1 MAKLRPRARIIRTI
15 GDQLISGPE
24 AALIELVKNAYDADA
39 KTVRISIL
47 PPNHNSAFPCIDKIV
62 VTDDG
67 HGMSSDDLLDKWLEP
82 ATDDKLQRKISPGGR
97 DMLGAKGVGRFA
109 SARLGK
115 HLVLTTGWETPENK
129 LSICEISINWQDFES
144 NKYLDQV
151 DVDILT
157 KSASKSSKP
166 GLTLEISELRDSWT
180 SKQLADL
187 VRELRRVLS
196 PISSRENDSGKNSF
210 RIFLDLSQITEETHG
225 FDGQSLV
232 SGSFRN
238 PTTESADID
247 FDPQE
252 ILPFSLGHVFHYQLS
267 GTFNLEGH
275 FSGAF
280 INARGDS
287 RPIPIEIPS
296 GVLSEEEMPCGSVG
310 VRLNIFDREGDA
322 VAELFE
328 KLGLGSV
335 GKLEAKRMLD
345 QNIGIGIYRRGF
357 RIRPYGDPES
367 DWLALE
373 RRRVQDPSE
382 KIGLNQVWG
391 IINIDAE
398 TASGLIERS
407 SREGLEHNGAFLR
420 LKRLITGVLVHVEQR
435 RLDFRQKAGLSRKR
449 QGDLG
454 EIRDRASFRETNR
467 AVSEL
472 PPRYKD
478 KVERALKKDSA
489 ALRIA
494 IESIESYQQVLESRS
509 ALGLVVSQVL
519 HDGRRFVSDITTR
532 AKAIQ
537 DGASRVNEQ
546 SKFGDHYRSTLG
558 KNSESIHNSA
568 HSLRK
573 LFKALD
579 PISGR
584 RRGKPK
590 QFNPRV
596 IIQQSFELMREEIE
610 RNDVS
615 VILNDTGENSVVI
628 GYEDDLAAALLN
640 IIDNAIHWLGTRELP
655 RILSIDITESKR
667 YVRIGISNNGPTI
680 DEGYVARLFEPG
692 FTLKSEGTGI
702 GLAIAREAL
711 RRSKGDL
718 LYDEMAEQT
727 KFIIEIQKPKKGEA

>member
-47 PPNHNSAFPCIDKIV
+47 PASHNLDNPSTGLIV

-67 HGMSSDDLLDKWLEP
+67 HGMSSDDLLDNWLEP
-82 ATDDKLQRKISPGGR
+82 ATDDKLRRQTSPSGR

-109 SARLGK
+109 SARLGRQLK
-115 HLVLTTGWETPENK
+115 LTTGWKDAEK
-129 LSICEISINWQDFES
+129 GLSISEVSVDWQDFET

-151 DVDILT
+151 NIDIH
-157 KSASKSSKP
+157 KKVPEKHAVP
-166 GLTLEISELRDSWT
+166 GFKLEISDLRDTWT
-180 SKQLADL
+180 FKQLELL
-187 VRELRRVLS
+187 VKELRRVVS
-196 PISSRENDSGKNSF
+196 PIASRESDPTKNLF
-210 RIFLDLSQITEETHG
+210 RIFLDLSKITESTHG

-232 SGSFRN
+232 SGSFRALS
-238 PTTESADID
+238 TELEDDDID
-247 FDPQE
+247 PME
-252 ILPFSLGHVFHYQLS
+252 IRPFSMGHVFHYQLK
-267 GTFNLEGH
+267 GTFNCEGA
-275 FSGAF
+275 FNGSF
-280 INARGDS
+280 INARGDGK
-287 RPIPIEIPS
+287 PLTIEFPASI
-296 GVLSEEEMPCGSVG
+296 LTEEELPCGTVNI
-310 VRLNIFDREGDA
+310 RLNLFDREGDA
-322 VAELFE
+322 VEELFE
-328 KLGLGSV
+328 KLGFGGI
-335 GKLEAKRMLD
+335 GKLEAKRMLN

-367 DWLALE
+367 DWLELD
-373 RRRVQDPSE
+373 RRRVQTPTE

-391 IINIDAE
+391 VVNIEAE
-398 TASGLIERS
+398 KTSNLIERS

-420 LKRLITGVLVHVEQR
+420 LKRLIGDVLAHAEQR
-435 RLDFRQKAGLSRKR
+435 RIDFRQKAGLSRKR
-449 QGDLG
+449 PGDFG
-454 EIRDRASFRETNR
+454 EVRDRASFRETNR
-467 AVSEL
+467 AVNEL
-472 PPRYKD
+472 PPRYRD

-489 ALRIA
+489 ALRVA

-519 HDGRRFVSDITTR
+519 HDGRRFVSYITTG

-537 DGASRVNEQ
+537 DGAPRVDEQ
-546 SKFGDHYRSTLG
+546 SKFGEHYRNTLG
-558 KNSESIHNSA
+558 KNAESIHSSA
-568 HSLRK
+568 NSLRK

-590 QFNPRV
+590 LFNPMAV
-596 IIQQSFELMREEIE
+596 IQQSFELMRDEIE
-610 RNDVS
+610 RNKIDVS
-615 VILNDTGENSVVI
+615 LKNNGPISYVK

-640 IIDNAIHWLGTRELP
+640 IIDNAVHWLGTKEFPRELN
-655 RILSIDITESKR
+655 IDITESKR
-667 YVRIGISNNGPTI
+667 YVRIGISNNGPSI
-680 DEGYVARLFEPG
+680 DDGYVPRLFEPG

-718 LYDEMAEQT
+718 RYDEITQPT
-727 KFIIEIQKPKKGEA
+727 FIIEMQKPQKGEA